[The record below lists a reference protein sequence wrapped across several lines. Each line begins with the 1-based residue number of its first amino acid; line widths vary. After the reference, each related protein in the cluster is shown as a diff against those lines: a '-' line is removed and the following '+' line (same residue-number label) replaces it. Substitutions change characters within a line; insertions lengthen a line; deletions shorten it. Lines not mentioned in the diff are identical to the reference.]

1 MCICMCIHLQEHQ
14 NRPVMQRNPRGILH
28 VEMASES
35 AVCEINAHVQKY
47 REHAPVP
54 RISMLANERAGGEC
68 EALRNKRPLMLDC
81 AGFPINL
88 EIRGKGGEFRRL
100 VTDP

>member
-1 MCICMCIHLQEHQ
+1 MCIHLQEHQ
-14 NRPVMQRNPRGILH
+14 KRPVMQRNPRGILH

-35 AVCEINAHVQKY
+35 AVCEINAHAWKY
-47 REHAPVP
+47 REPRPAP
-54 RISMLANERAGGEC
+54 RISMLATTRAGGEC

-81 AGFPINL
+81 TGFPVNL
-88 EIRGKGGEFRRL
+88 EIRGKGGEFGRL